1 MNEIT
6 QAISGSPVIILL
18 MLILIVILAFI
29 TFSMS
34 MRLSRT
40 LKKYES
46 FMKGKD
52 GASLEGAL
60 RAGSDQIEDIR
71 EQNNSNEFELKRLK
85 NQLKSTFTR
94 YGIVKYDAF
103 DDMGGKMSFA
113 LAMLDDENTGII
125 LNSVHSQDN
134 CFLYIK
140 EIVKGESYIML
151 SSEEVEALKRAA
163 NKFETEEL

>member
-1 MNEIT
+1 MNEMA

-29 TFSMS
+29 TFTMS

-40 LKKYES
+40 LKKYDS

-52 GASLEGAL
+52 GASLEGAM
-60 RAGSDQIEDIR
+60 RQGANQIDEIRDQ
-71 EQNNSNEFELKRLK
+71 NYSNEFEIKRIK

-113 LAMLDDENTGII
+113 LAMLDEENTGII

-163 NKFETEEL
+163 NNYEEEV

>member
-1 MNEIT
+1 MNDIT

-60 RAGSDQIEDIR
+60 RAGSSQLEEVKD
-71 EQNNSNEFELKRLK
+71 QNNSNEFEISRLR
-85 NQLKSTFTR
+85 NQLRSTFTR
-94 YGIVKYDAF
+94 YGVVKYDAF

-113 LAMLDDENTGII
+113 LAMLDDDNTGII

-163 NKFETEEL
+163 NSYENQET

>member
-1 MNEIT
+1 MEDLT
-6 QAISGSPVIILL
+6 RAISGSPIVILL

-40 LKKYES
+40 LKKYDS

-60 RAGSDQIEDIR
+60 RAGSDQMEEIKD
-71 EQNNSNEFELKRLK
+71 QNNSNEFELRRLR
-85 NQLKSTFTR
+85 NQLKTTFTR

-113 LAMLDDENTGII
+113 LALLDEDDTGII

-163 NKFETEEL
+163 NKYEEEEQ